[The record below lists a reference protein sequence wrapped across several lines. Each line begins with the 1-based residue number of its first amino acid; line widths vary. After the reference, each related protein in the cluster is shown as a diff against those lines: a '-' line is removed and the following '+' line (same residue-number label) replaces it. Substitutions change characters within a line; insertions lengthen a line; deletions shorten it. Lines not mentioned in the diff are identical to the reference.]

1 MKKTGYSYFA
11 TPTEIELENQS
22 TMIAQIKERKNI
34 DFTCCHNNATCEIF
48 FQKEERKRGKE
59 GRKF

>member
-22 TMIAQIKERKNI
+22 TMIAQIKERKNL
-34 DFTCCHNNATCEIF
+34 DFTCVLP
-48 FQKEERKRGKE
+48 QQRYL
-59 GRKF
+59 